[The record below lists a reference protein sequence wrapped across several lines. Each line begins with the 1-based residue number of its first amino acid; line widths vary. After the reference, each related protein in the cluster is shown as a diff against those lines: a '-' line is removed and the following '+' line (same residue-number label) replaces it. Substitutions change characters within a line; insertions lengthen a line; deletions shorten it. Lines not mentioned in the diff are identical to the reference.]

1 MFSSIIMIC
10 GLLAMA
16 GLGIKEP
23 VSVPREKGVIALLVI
38 FSAGFSSGWAP
49 LTYVVVTEI
58 TSPRLRD
65 HTSRLGFA
73 TNVCIK

>member
-1 MFSSIIMIC
+1 MFSSIGMTAA
-10 GLLAMA
+10 LFTMA

-23 VSVPREKGVIALLVI
+23 VSVPREKGIIALIII
-38 FSAGFSSGWAP
+38 FSSFFSSGWGP

-73 TNVCIK
+73 TNVCLK